1 MSGALSVA
9 KTSSTDRS
17 TTRGKSSTGKTATR
31 GKPTAA
37 ANYERLRNRIA
48 KASSQY
54 KEGVAQTV
62 HVAETQGS
70 LALAAFAAGY
80 LGPAKMR
87 IFNSPLG
94 DVRLLAGAGLLGFGL
109 MQSFDGSVKGGMA
122 SNHFLALGSGLLGAV
137 VYEHAHNAG
146 VELAAKKGQSAKAA
160 PKIDGM
166 AGRRP
171 TLVSGHDY
179 DDFGSSR
186 QRVGA
191 RLHAR

>member
-1 MSGALSVA
+1 MAGALSVA
-9 KTSSTDRS
+9 KTSGSSTRGKTS
-17 TTRGKSSTGKTATR
+17 TRGRKTTTRGKSS
-31 GKPTAA
+31 PA

-54 KEGVAQTV
+54 KEGVSQTV

-109 MQSFDGSVKGGMA
+109 MNAFDGSVKGGMA
-122 SNHFLALGSGLLGAV
+122 ANHMLALGSGLLGAV

-146 VELAAKKGQSAKAA
+146 VELAAKKGKSATATK
-160 PKIDGM
+160 GFS
-166 AGRRP
+166 GRRP
-171 TLVSGHDY
+171 VLVSGHDY
-179 DDFGSSR
+179 DNFGNG

-191 RLHAR
+191 RLRAR